1 MKYSWLTM
9 FQMHSKVIQLYK
21 HTYIIFEIIFHHR
34 LLQDIHHSSLC
45 YTVNFCCLL
54 HYLFFRLFVTP
65 WTVDHQS
72 LSLRPHGLLP
82 ARLLCPGRFS
92 RQEYWGSSQ
101 PRDWTQVFHTA
112 GRFFTVWA
120 TREAHQQC
128 LPAPSLRWEW
138 PRTPERT
145 PETWEGASQGGGH
158 PSHHW
163 VPAVGSEQGR
173 RPPLPR
179 NANPQFSQ
187 RPEVASPV
195 GSARHTCKSL
205 YTGPGG
211 WPLWQGPNPAPGCC
225 PKAKSLAGIQ
235 RAKVLVGRHRKRPC
249 QPF

>member
-112 GRFFTVWA
+112 GRFFNSWA
-120 TREAHQQC
+120 TRETLYAEYVLWNAGLDKAQ
-128 LPAPSLRWEW
+128 AGIKTAGRNINNLRYAGDTTTLMAKSKE
-138 PRTPERT
+138 E
-145 PETWEGASQGGGH
+145 
-158 PSHHW
+158 
-163 VPAVGSEQGR
+163 
-173 RPPLPR
+173 L
-179 NANPQFSQ
+179 
-187 RPEVASPV
+187 
-195 GSARHTCKSL
+195 KSL
-205 YTGPGG
+205 LIKVKGE
-211 WPLWQGPNPAPGCC
+211 W
-225 PKAKSLAGIQ
+225 KSWVKSQ
-235 RAKVLVGRHRKRPC
+235 HSEN
-249 QPF
+249 